1 MIFRIMAYGKG
12 KTDAYA
18 ELLDRIELM
27 ADNRVFCVFQDG
39 SCSFTDRASIM
50 YNPSIIRHVSGIIYK
65 INTDGYGIPE
75 TKRAGKDEDK

>member
-12 KTDAYA
+12 KTEAYA
-18 ELLDRIELM
+18 EILDHIELM
-27 ADNRVFCVFQDG
+27 ADSRVFCVYQDG

-50 YNPSIIRHVSGIIYK
+50 YNPSIIKHVNGTIYR

-75 TKRAGKDEDK
+75 IKRAGKDDNK

>member
-12 KTDAYA
+12 KTEAYA
-18 ELLDRIELM
+18 EILDHISLL
-27 ADNRVFCVFQDG
+27 ADGRVYCVYQDG

-50 YNPSIIRHVSGIIYK
+50 YNPSIIRHVNGTIYR

-75 TKRAGKDEDK
+75 TKRAGRSDEE